1 MGARARLE
9 ADERVLSTGSKL
21 VFTGSAEG
29 YFYALDGET
38 GEELWRVLLGGQGI
52 GGIGGGAAIYTAPI
66 SYLSQG
72 RQMVSVSAGS
82 ALFTFA
88 VDPE

>member
-52 GGIGGGAAIYTAPI
+52 GGGAAIYTAPI